1 MKEIQVA
8 LTSPFWW
15 FSVVLIGIVINIL
28 SSFLKSYFDKFLSS
42 ISDWWRTKSNAQKEK
57 YDQRV
62 AKREA

>member
-28 SSFLKSYFDKFLSS
+28 SSFLKAYFDKFLSS
-42 ISDWWRTKSNAQKEK
+42 ISD
-57 YDQRV
+57 
-62 AKREA
+62 